1 MNTNHSISASSIIGK
16 CKMIALGVVL
26 TIGVFLVV
34 FLKGKRPEETP
45 AAKAQP
51 SVQETAPLVE
61 FDAAAHFRE
70 MHNRVLSPE
79 AREDNRRKL
88 WEKNFPWKPTYD
100 PAVKATAGM
109 LSTDDDFDAIVNHYD
124 LKAFFESEARLS
136 PQFEQLYRIMEKY
149 DRTDNPVAL
158 ARLFENLREYHY
170 LASHPPDEIIIGAGD
185 EPWRKN
191 ATGEPWTYGEL
202 ASDIKE
208 CFYAFIDGNV
218 HWPHKEKMPDELVK
232 FIIEEVV
239 QIPGMADLEGK
250 WVASSKAHVPD
261 YWDLEVGD
269 SLLVPF
275 VGYQASYDEWND
287 ERNRN
292 VAIRLAKLRAQSRP
306 AGILADGALVNAN
319 GQAIVVD
326 KVTFENIVDSDPDG
340 LDLRHGADGRIMLSS
355 AAMASLNERLR
366 NKTPPQNANPPA
378 QTEEEWK
385 MQEALRMLE
394 EAARQQE

>member
-1 MNTNHSISASSIIGK
+1 MNTNHSISTSGK
-16 CKMIALGVVL
+16 RKMIALGVVL
-26 TIGVFLVV
+26 IIGVFLVV

-45 AAKAQP
+45 TAKAQP
-51 SVQETAPLVE
+51 AVQEKTAPSVE

-70 MHNRVLSPE
+70 MHNRALSPE

-109 LSTDDDFDAIVNHYD
+109 LSTNDDFDAVNHYD

-149 DRTDNPVAL
+149 DRTDNPIAL
-158 ARLFENLREYHY
+158 AWLFENLRNYHQFMQGNPEDY
-170 LASHPPDEIIIGAGD
+170 IIGSDGK
-185 EPWRKN
+185 PWTRN
-191 ATGEPWTYGEL
+191 ATGEPWTRGEL
-202 ASDIKE
+202 AADFKE
-208 CFYAFIDGNV
+208 CLYAEIDGNV
-218 HWPHKEKMPDELVK
+218 HWPHKERIPEELVES
-232 FIIEEVV
+232 IIEEVAQV
-239 QIPGMADLEGK
+239 PGMADVGDLII
-250 WVASSKAHVPD
+250 ASGANFSD
-261 YWDLEVGD
+261 DWDLGEGD

-292 VAIRLAKLRAQSRP
+292 VAIGLAKLRAQSRP

-326 KVTFENIVDSDPDG
+326 KVTFENIVNSDPDG
-340 LDLRHGADGRIMLSS
+340 LDLRHGTDGRIMLSS
-355 AAMASLNERLR
+355 AAMVSLDERLR

-394 EAARQQE
+394 EAAKQQ